1 MLFRSQTASHIA
13 VKEESELLDEVTRK
27 HFQQVADIIKSHEDH
42 AKRKE
47 LAQHHADIFAT
58 QNPRFDRA
66 KFMKAANVQEALNP
80 GNKTIDTLAGR
91 SKKVPAD
98 AKIDNGHASAK
109 TQLKAEAKEPEQDNV
124 PFVPDRNVGEKGT
137 VTDKSGAKHTPMSR
151 ARHLARM
158 AMSRVQKDLKVK

>member
-1 MLFRSQTASHIA
+1 M
-13 VKEESELLDEVTRK
+13 
-27 HFQQVADIIKSHEDH
+27 VADLIKTHDSHD
-42 AKRKE
+42 KRKE
-47 LAQHHADIFAT
+47 LAQHHAEIFHR

-98 AKIDNGHASAK
+98 AKMDNGHSSAK